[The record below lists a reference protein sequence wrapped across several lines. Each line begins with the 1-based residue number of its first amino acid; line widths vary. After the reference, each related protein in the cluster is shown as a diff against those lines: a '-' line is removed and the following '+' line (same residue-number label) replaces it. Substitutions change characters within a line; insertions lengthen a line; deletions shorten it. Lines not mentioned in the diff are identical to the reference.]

1 MCGIIGYTGHRPAQ
15 PVVIEGLRRLEYR
28 GYDSSGVA
36 FVEGSTLRRVRAA
49 GKLSALDEKLAGVSP
64 FGSLTGI
71 GHTRWAT
78 HGAPVE
84 HNAHPHFGGLDAPM
98 LAVVHNGIFENYR
111 EIREHLEALGYRFQ
125 SETDTEVAAHLIAEE
140 RRHAPDLMT
149 AFAAALRKMHGAYAL
164 VMIAPEE
171 PETIYA
177 ARMASPLIVG
187 VGTGEHFV
195 ASDVPAFLPYTR
207 DVIFLE
213 NSEFVRITPSTHQ
226 VFQLDTLQP
235 VEKAIQRINWDMQ
248 SAQKGGYRHF
258 MLKEIFEQPRV
269 VTDCLAG
276 RTLVSGEAPYGD
288 MQADTVRLPEL
299 DPFPVP
305 EHMHVVACGTS
316 YHAGLWARQ
325 LFESWAHI
333 PISPEIAS
341 EFHYREVL
349 FRPGD
354 VVLVIS
360 QSGET
365 ADTLA
370 ALRLAKARDCLVI
383 GLCNVVG
390 SSVAREAD
398 AVLITQAGPEI
409 SVASTKAM
417 CSQMVMLALM
427 ALYYA
432 ARKGTLSADGRRS
445 ALDVLRGIPA
455 ILERILPGLRDT
467 AKELAREFSM
477 ARSFFYLG
485 RGQAFPLALEGALK
499 LKELSYIHAEGYAAG
514 EMKHGPIALI
524 DPAFPSLVLAF
535 NDALF
540 PKTLSNMQ
548 EIKARGGPIIAL
560 AAEGVNPPADRIW
573 RLPHVPGPLA
583 GLVALPALQL
593 FSYEMAD
600 YLGKD
605 VDQPRNLAKSVT
617 VE

>member
-36 FVEGSTLRRVRAA
+36 FVEGSSLWRVRAA
-49 GKLSALDEKLAGVSP
+49 GKLAALEEKLAGISP

-84 HNAHPHFGGLDAPM
+84 RNAHPHFGGLNEPV

-111 EIREHLEALGYRFQ
+111 EVKEQLEALGYRFQ
-125 SETDTEVAAHLIAEE
+125 SDTDTEVAAHLIAEE

-149 AFAAALRKMHGAYAL
+149 AFASALRKMHGAYAL
-164 VMIAPEE
+164 VMISPEE

-177 ARMASPLIVG
+177 ARLASPLIVG

-213 NSEFVRITPSTHQ
+213 NGEFVRITPGAHQ

-235 VEKAIQRINWDMQ
+235 VDKKVQRINWDMQ

-258 MLKEIFEQPRV
+258 MLKEIFEQPGV

-276 RTLVSGEAPYGD
+276 RALVAGENPHGG
-288 MQADTVRLPEL
+288 MQPDTVRLPEL
-299 DPFPVP
+299 DSFPVP
-305 EHMHVVACGTS
+305 EHIHVVACGTS

-325 LFESWAHI
+325 LFESWARI
-333 PISPEIAS
+333 PVSPEIAS
-341 EFHYREVL
+341 EFHYRDVL

-354 VVLVIS
+354 MVLVIS

-370 ALRLAKARDCLVI
+370 ALRLAKARGCPVI

-432 ARKGTLSADGRRS
+432 ARKDTLSADQRRVQ
-445 ALDVLRGIPA
+445 LDVLRGIPA

-467 AKELAREFSM
+467 ARELSREFSM

-524 DPAFPSLVLAF
+524 DPAFPTLVLAF

-540 PKTLSNMQ
+540 PKTASNMQ

-573 RLPHVPGPLA
+573 RLPHVPGLLA